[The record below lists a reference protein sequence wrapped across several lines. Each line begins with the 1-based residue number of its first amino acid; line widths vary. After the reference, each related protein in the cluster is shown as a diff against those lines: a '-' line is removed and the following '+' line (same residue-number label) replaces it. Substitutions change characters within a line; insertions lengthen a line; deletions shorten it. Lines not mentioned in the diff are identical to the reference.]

1 MCVEFNILMV
11 HTYIVTHNHL
21 SCNTVCTFLLDTFID
36 KHTLSLYLSS
46 AAGVD
51 LIRTTVCQAEL
62 LVRKK
67 MKQYLGLVTEAEGAA
82 EDSNC
87 NTTAEDLQVQ

>member
-1 MCVEFNILMV
+1 MFAR
-11 HTYIVTHNHL
+11 Y
-21 SCNTVCTFLLDTFID
+21 TFIG

-87 NTTAEDLQVQ
+87 NTTAEDLQVQYSTAHSTTVTLKIHTIHVPTYVSTV

>member
-1 MCVEFNILMV
+1 M
-11 HTYIVTHNHL
+11 
-21 SCNTVCTFLLDTFID
+21 
-36 KHTLSLYLSS
+36 
-46 AAGVD
+46 
-51 LIRTTVCQAEL
+51 CQAEL

-82 EDSNC
+82 EDTNC